1 MISDFLVLDALDEK
15 KIAESR
21 YLLIFLMNLLVQEKN
36 QFSLYIRNGRNIKV
50 QCSDSIGYKDKLILG
65 KGDNVICEIPV
76 KKIKNE
82 VMQLKRM
89 FDKQKH
95 NIQNNRHLI

>member
-1 MISDFLVLDALDEK
+1 MIASLVYLFEYLLVLYGMMPV
-15 KIAESR
+15 I
-21 YLLIFLMNLLVQEKN
+21 
-36 QFSLYIRNGRNIKV
+36 IRNGRNIKV